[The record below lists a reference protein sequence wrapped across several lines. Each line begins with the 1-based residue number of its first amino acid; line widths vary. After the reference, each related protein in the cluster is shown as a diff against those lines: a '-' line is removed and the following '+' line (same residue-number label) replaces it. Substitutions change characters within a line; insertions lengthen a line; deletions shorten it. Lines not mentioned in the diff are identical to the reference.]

1 MSDFTPFRVDI
12 VSDVVCPWC
21 VIGYHQLA
29 KASDETGIG
38 IDVHWHPFELNPQM
52 VAEGENL
59 REHLA
64 AKYGTTLEG
73 SIKARARLTEMGA
86 ALGFEFNYADDMW
99 MVNTF
104 RAHQLIDFAEDQGRA
119 HDMKLALF
127 AAFFTRREDLNNVDV
142 LADVAASIG
151 LDRDTA
157 RAMLNSE
164 ERAQTVREKEQ
175 FWTSRGVTGVPA
187 MIFNRQHLVT
197 GAQGEENYAKI
208 LKQLQTAQAV

>member
-1 MSDFTPFRVDI
+1 MTLRVDI

-29 KASDETGIG
+29 KAAQETGIDL
-38 IDVHWHPFELNPQM
+38 DVHWHPFELNPQM
-52 VAEGENL
+52 ADEGENL

-86 ALGFEFNYADDMW
+86 ALGFTFNYADDMR

-104 RAHQLIDFAEDQGRA
+104 RAHQLIDWAEDQGRV

-127 AAFFTRREDLNNVDV
+127 AGFFTRREDLNNVDI
-142 LADVAASIG
+142 LAAVAASIG
-151 LDRDTA
+151 LDDNATY
-157 RAMLNSE
+157 AMLESG
-164 ERAQTVREKEQ
+164 ERAESVREKER

-197 GAQGEENYAKI
+197 GAQGEENYANI
-208 LKQLQTAQAV
+208 LSQLQPAQAV

>member
-1 MSDFTPFRVDI
+1 MLDTPLRVDI

-29 KASDETGIG
+29 KASGETGIG

-52 VAEGENL
+52 AEDGENL

-64 AKYGTTLEG
+64 AKYGTTPEG
-73 SIKARARLTEMGA
+73 SRKARARLTEMGA
-86 ALGFEFNYADDMW
+86 ALGFTFNYADDMR

-104 RAHQLIDFAEDQGRA
+104 RAHQLIDWAEDQGCA
-119 HDMKLALF
+119 HDMNLALF
-127 AAFFTRREDLNNVDV
+127 AAFFARREDLNNVDV
-142 LADVAASIG
+142 LADVAASTG
-151 LDRDTA
+151 LGRDTA
-157 RAMLNSE
+157 RAMLDRG
-164 ERAQTVREKEQ
+164 ERAESVREKEL

-197 GAQGEENYAKI
+197 GAQGEESYANM